1 LIALSKHKDIDDVS
15 KLIQDSIDY
24 LNSMQSD
31 TGGFELLFSGNSYG
45 DTPQYTGL
53 VLQALIANGVDPLS
67 AEWAKA
73 KGNLVDSLL
82 NDQMEDGT
90 FRWSELYGDNV
101 EVTSTSRAFGAL
113 ADLYMGKSMYHSIEP
128 VLDSSDVVAK
138 AIKDAKSYIQAN
150 EQYNYLQ
157 AMALNILGVGEEE
170 IAEKLELREDEAD
183 RTYIVWDSPTEAHAK
198 NIMGIIAAGQNPRD
212 YKGKDYVSILENA
225 QNPNGEF
232 NIEGDK
238 ENKLEDQA
246 YSIIALEMAKGE
258 YDVEKALDVLIE
270 KYENAND
277 PSIFRISETIIALS
291 FHKDR
296 DGISDKIED
305 YMNDL
310 KACQIDSGG
319 FNYSAGSYSEN
330 ESSEYDAMAI
340 QAIIAAGKDP
350 LSDEFKKNGSTPLDA
365 VMAFKKDNHFIY
377 DSSKKGYKEYN
388 DEATGMVLAALVDIS
403 EGKSMYHTLL
413 SDYEENEEDAK
424 SDEEKIAETIASLRN
439 HYLNSDDAFTYRV
452 ALSYHFT
459 SDNLENDLAIIG
471 QRFKVNENPDSA
483 SAYVG
488 NIMGLMAAAKDPR
501 NYNGQNYV
509 KTLAESQ
516 NKEGKFIIG
525 QWDDHPTTIAFS
537 MLALDM
543 AKADYDVEKA
553 VNALLSYWDEET
565 GFGGV
570 DETAMCIMALG
581 NHKDITGVEAA
592 ITKGI
597 AYLKANQKASGGFEA
612 WGEENPCSISAVIQS
627 LIALG
632 ENPLSEEWTK
642 NGNTML
648 DALLAYKVNDYF
660 ENPSQWGT
668 ETVMATEQAFCA
680 LADLYRG
687 KSMFHEIMLN
697 DTEPRVVKIQAPSS
711 TTLKQNEKLKLMA
724 NVYNDYGEILL
735 GHNLIWETSDKN
747 VAQVNSD
754 GLVTAIST
762 GTVTITVKVEGYQDI
777 SDTINLTVEPEEF
790 IVNRMDSSEIKNGS
804 EAKLEFEIQENQ
816 GVTRTAIL
824 IVALYEKNTNK
835 MVNYSFA
842 AKQFAPGESTN
853 LGAGFL
859 VPDTGRYIIKC
870 FVWDSFENQKIFLS
884 NPIEIE
890 VKQ

>member
-1 LIALSKHKDIDDVS
+1 MKNKII
-15 KLIQDSIDY
+15 
-24 LNSMQSD
+24 
-31 TGGFELLFSGNSYG
+31 
-45 DTPQYTGL
+45 
-53 VLQALIANGVDPLS
+53 
-67 AEWAKA
+67 
-73 KGNLVDSLL
+73 SLL
-82 NDQMEDGT
+82 IVFTLICSLVPG
-90 FRWSELYGDNV
+90 
-101 EVTSTSRAFGAL
+101 
-113 ADLYMGKSMYHSIEP
+113 
-128 VLDSSDVVAK
+128 
-138 AIKDAKSYIQAN
+138 
-150 EQYNYLQ
+150 
-157 AMALNILGVGEEE
+157 LNL
-170 IAEKLELREDEAD
+170 
-183 RTYIVWDSPTEAHAK
+183 EAHGAEEPTV
-198 NIMGIIAAGQNPRD
+198 Q
-212 YKGKDYVSILENA
+212 
-225 QNPNGEF
+225 GEVY
-232 NIEGDK
+232 G
-238 ENKLEDQA
+238 NKT
-246 YSIIALEMAKGE
+246 
-258 YDVEKALDVLIE
+258 
-270 KYENAND
+270 N
-277 PSIFRISETIIALS
+277 
-291 FHKDR
+291 
-296 DGISDKIED
+296 
-305 YMNDL
+305 
-310 KACQIDSGG
+310 
-319 FNYSAGSYSEN
+319 
-330 ESSEYDAMAI
+330 
-340 QAIIAAGKDP
+340 
-350 LSDEFKKNGSTPLDA
+350 
-365 VMAFKKDNHFIY
+365 
-377 DSSKKGYKEYN
+377 
-388 DEATGMVLAALVDIS
+388 
-403 EGKSMYHTLL
+403 
-413 SDYEENEEDAK
+413 
-424 SDEEKIAETIASLRN
+424 EEKIAEAIEALRDY
-439 HYLNSDDAFTYRV
+439 YLNSDKDFTFRV

-488 NIMGLMAAAKDPR
+488 NIMGLMAAGKDPR

-525 QWDDHPTTIAFS
+525 QRDDHPTTIAFS

-553 VNALLSYWDEET
+553 VNALLSYWDEKT

-612 WGEENPCSISAVIQS
+612 GGEENPYSISAVIQS

-632 ENPLSEEWTK
+632 EDPLSEEWTK

-648 DALLAYKVNDYF
+648 DALLAYKVDDYF

>member
-1 LIALSKHKDIDDVS
+1 MKNKII
-15 KLIQDSIDY
+15 
-24 LNSMQSD
+24 
-31 TGGFELLFSGNSYG
+31 
-45 DTPQYTGL
+45 
-53 VLQALIANGVDPLS
+53 
-67 AEWAKA
+67 
-73 KGNLVDSLL
+73 SLL
-82 NDQMEDGT
+82 IVFTLICSLVPG
-90 FRWSELYGDNV
+90 
-101 EVTSTSRAFGAL
+101 
-113 ADLYMGKSMYHSIEP
+113 
-128 VLDSSDVVAK
+128 
-138 AIKDAKSYIQAN
+138 
-150 EQYNYLQ
+150 
-157 AMALNILGVGEEE
+157 LNL
-170 IAEKLELREDEAD
+170 
-183 RTYIVWDSPTEAHAK
+183 EAHGAEEPTV
-198 NIMGIIAAGQNPRD
+198 Q
-212 YKGKDYVSILENA
+212 
-225 QNPNGEF
+225 GEVY
-232 NIEGDK
+232 G
-238 ENKLEDQA
+238 NKT
-246 YSIIALEMAKGE
+246 
-258 YDVEKALDVLIE
+258 
-270 KYENAND
+270 N
-277 PSIFRISETIIALS
+277 
-291 FHKDR
+291 
-296 DGISDKIED
+296 
-305 YMNDL
+305 
-310 KACQIDSGG
+310 
-319 FNYSAGSYSEN
+319 
-330 ESSEYDAMAI
+330 
-340 QAIIAAGKDP
+340 
-350 LSDEFKKNGSTPLDA
+350 
-365 VMAFKKDNHFIY
+365 
-377 DSSKKGYKEYN
+377 
-388 DEATGMVLAALVDIS
+388 
-403 EGKSMYHTLL
+403 
-413 SDYEENEEDAK
+413 
-424 SDEEKIAETIASLRN
+424 EEKIAEAIEALRDY
-439 HYLNSDDAFTYRV
+439 YLNSDKDFTFRV

-488 NIMGLMAAAKDPR
+488 NIMGLMAAGKDPR

-516 NKEGKFIIG
+516 NEEGKFIIG

-612 WGEENPCSISAVIQS
+612 GGEENPYSISAVIQS

-632 ENPLSEEWTK
+632 EDPLSEEWTK

-648 DALLAYKVNDYF
+648 DALLAYKVDDYF